1 MMRIDDKV
9 AIVTGSS
16 SGIGLA
22 ITRRFLDAGGRVF
35 GVDRSAADASV
46 SGRNGFHHLT
56 LDLTEKGAPEAA
68 VQACASDLGP
78 VDILINNAGI
88 GNAKP
93 LLETTDE
100 DLYRYIAINLAA
112 PFALCRS
119 AIGRMRGRGGCV
131 VNMASVFGIVG
142 VANSAAYGVTKGAIA
157 QMTRQFAPEFG
168 RDGVRVNAIAP
179 GLIASPLTAERIAAK
194 GWFRNS
200 FIDASPL
207 GRAGEADE
215 IAQAALFL
223 SSPAAAFITGVV
235 LPVDGG
241 WSAAKMLP
249 DPATASF

>member
-22 ITRRFLDAGGRVF
+22 IARRFLDAGGRVF

-46 SGRNGFHHLT
+46 AGRNGFQHLT
-56 LDLTEKGAPEAA
+56 LDLTEKGAPETA
-68 VQACASDLGP
+68 VQACDANLGP

-119 AIGRMRGRGGCV
+119 AI
-131 VNMASVFGIVG
+131 
-142 VANSAAYGVTKGAIA
+142 
-157 QMTRQFAPEFG
+157 QW
-168 RDGVRVNAIAP
+168 
-179 GLIASPLTAERIAAK
+179 AE
-194 GWFRNS
+194 
-200 FIDASPL
+200 
-207 GRAGEADE
+207 
-215 IAQAALFL
+215 
-223 SSPAAAFITGVV
+223 
-235 LPVDGG
+235 
-241 WSAAKMLP
+241 
-249 DPATASF
+249 